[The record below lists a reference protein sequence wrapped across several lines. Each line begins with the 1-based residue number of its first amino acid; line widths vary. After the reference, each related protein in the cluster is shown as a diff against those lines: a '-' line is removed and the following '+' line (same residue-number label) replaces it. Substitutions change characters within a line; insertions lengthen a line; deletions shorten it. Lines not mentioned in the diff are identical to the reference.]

1 MLVRAAVARH
11 LGTAGVRGPES
22 RVPSPSVVPSPFA
35 VPRVSAV
42 PHPSAVQVQSHAS
55 HAVYVTLVNS
65 GEPCVIEPDVPC
77 NHCNYCKS
85 HGH

>member
-11 LGTAGVRGPES
+11 LGTTAVPGPES
-22 RVPSPSVVPSPFA
+22 RVPSPSVVPSW
-35 VPRVSAV
+35 SAV
-42 PHPSAVQVQSHAS
+42 AGPPASHVQSHAS